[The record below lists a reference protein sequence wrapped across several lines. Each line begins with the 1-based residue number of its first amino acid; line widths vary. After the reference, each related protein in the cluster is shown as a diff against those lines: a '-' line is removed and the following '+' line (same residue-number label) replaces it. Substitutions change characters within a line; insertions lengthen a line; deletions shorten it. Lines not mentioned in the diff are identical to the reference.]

1 MSPGGQGGGRDL
13 APACFLV
20 LEDPDAGQIKVAE
33 DPARLVRRRHREA
46 NSTLPARPR
55 LPEHSPLMRRIT
67 RRAAPGSDVT
77 AQTYPSLGIGV
88 GHGSWVSKARVVRYT
103 NPTSRRPTGDAL
115 AMKLQFDRGTIVLM
129 DPPKDLDLTA
139 APGVLW
145 DRRVGAH
152 RAPASRYPALKRW
165 LRQSRAGFQDIP
177 APISPRQ
184 ELWSDVDLRPY
195 QEAALSA
202 WELGHR
208 RGVVAL
214 PTGSG
219 KTRLALAA
227 MHRTRLSALC
237 LVPTRVLLDQWLQEI
252 GALYRGPVGCY
263 GDGVRRWAPLTIA
276 TFESAYRHM
285 DQLGDRFELVI
296 VDEVHHFGGGLR
308 DETLEMTIADARLG
322 LTATPSRDAG
332 VAARLT
338 ELVGATVFEL
348 AVADLAGGF
357 LASLDSITLY
367 LDLTA
372 EERSAYTGLAALF
385 TNAHAQFRQTA
396 PNGSWADFTH
406 HAARTPE
413 GRRALSA
420 WRQMRRLLAFTHA
433 KRQALESLLGRH
445 RHSRVLIFTA
455 DNETAYAIAREHLV
469 MPLTCDISRRE
480 RDDVLERFRRG
491 DLRTLVSA
499 RVLNEGLNVP
509 DADIAVVVGGALG
522 EREHVQRVGRL
533 LRPSEGKRAV
543 VYELVTRNTL
553 EVGQARRRRQG
564 LVDRRSAQL

>member
-1 MSPGGQGGGRDL
+1 
-13 APACFLV
+13 
-20 LEDPDAGQIKVAE
+20 
-33 DPARLVRRRHREA
+33 
-46 NSTLPARPR
+46 
-55 LPEHSPLMRRIT
+55 
-67 RRAAPGSDVT
+67 
-77 AQTYPSLGIGV
+77 
-88 GHGSWVSKARVVRYT
+88 
-103 NPTSRRPTGDAL
+103 
-115 AMKLQFDRGTIVLM
+115 MKLRFDRGTIVLM

-139 APGVLW
+139 APGLLW

-165 LRQSRAGFQDIP
+165 LRQRREAFQDIP
-177 APISPRQ
+177 APVSPRQ

-237 LVPTRVLLDQWLQEI
+237 LVPTRVLLDQWLREI
-252 GALYRGPVGCY
+252 GAVYQGPVGCY
-263 GDGVRRWAPLTIA
+263 GDGVRRWAPLTVA
-276 TFESAYRHM
+276 TFESAHRHM

-296 VDEVHHFGGGLR
+296 VDEVHHFGGGFR

-385 TNAHAQFRQTA
+385 TSAHAEFRQSA
-396 PNGSWADFTH
+396 PNGTWVDFTH

-420 WRQMRRLLAFTHA
+420 WRQMRRLLAFTQA
-433 KRQALESLLGRH
+433 KRRALESLLDRH
-445 RHSRVLIFTA
+445 RLSRVLIFTA
-455 DNETAYAIAREHLV
+455 DNATAYAIAREHLV

-480 RDDVLERFRRG
+480 RDDVLERFRHG

-499 RVLNEGLNVP
+499 RVLNEGLDVP

-564 LVDRRSAQL
+564 LVVRRSAQL

>member
-1 MSPGGQGGGRDL
+1 MELR
-13 APACFLV
+13 
-20 LEDPDAGQIKVAE
+20 
-33 DPARLVRRRHREA
+33 
-46 NSTLPARPR
+46 
-55 LPEHSPLMRRIT
+55 
-67 RRAAPGSDVT
+67 
-77 AQTYPSLGIGV
+77 
-88 GHGSWVSKARVVRYT
+88 
-103 NPTSRRPTGDAL
+103 
-115 AMKLQFDRGTIVLM
+115 FDRGTIVLT
-129 DPPKDLDLTA
+129 DPPKELDLAA

-145 DRRVGAH
+145 DPRVHAH
-152 RAPASRYPALKRW
+152 RAPASQYPALKRW
-165 LRQSRAGFQDIP
+165 LLHRGSRFQDIP
-177 APISPRQ
+177 PPARPTH
-184 ELWSDVDLRPY
+184 ELWSEVDLRPY

-237 LVPTRVLLDQWLQEI
+237 LVPTRVLLDQWLREI

-263 GDGVRRWAPLTIA
+263 GDGVRRWAPLTVA

-285 DQLGDRFELVI
+285 DQLGDRFDLVI

-322 LTATPSRDAG
+322 LTATPSRDPG

-357 LASLDSITLY
+357 LASFDAITLY
-367 LDLTA
+367 LDLGP
-372 EERSAYTGLAALF
+372 EERTAYTSLAALF
-385 TNAHAQFRQTA
+385 SSAHADFRRLA

-406 HAARTPE
+406 HCSRTPE

-420 WRQMRRLLAFTHA
+420 WRQMRRLLAFTYA
-433 KRQALESLLGRH
+433 KRRALESLLGRH
-445 RHSRVLIFTA
+445 RHSKVLIFTA

-469 MPLTCDISRRE
+469 MPLTCDIGRPE

-499 RVLNEGLNVP
+499 RVLNEGLDVP
-509 DADIAVVVGGALG
+509 DADVAVVVGGALG

-533 LRPSEGKRAV
+533 LRPGEGKRAI
-543 VYELVTRNTL
+543 VYELVSRDTI
-553 EVGQARRRRQG
+553 EVGQARRRRKG
-564 LVDRRSAQL
+564 LVARASSQL

>member
-1 MSPGGQGGGRDL
+1 MELR
-13 APACFLV
+13 
-20 LEDPDAGQIKVAE
+20 
-33 DPARLVRRRHREA
+33 
-46 NSTLPARPR
+46 
-55 LPEHSPLMRRIT
+55 
-67 RRAAPGSDVT
+67 
-77 AQTYPSLGIGV
+77 
-88 GHGSWVSKARVVRYT
+88 
-103 NPTSRRPTGDAL
+103 
-115 AMKLQFDRGTIVLM
+115 FDRGTIVLT
-129 DPPKDLDLTA
+129 DPPKELDLA
-139 APGVLW
+139 GAPGVLW
-145 DRRVGAH
+145 DPRVHAH
-152 RAPASRYPALKRW
+152 RAPASQYPALKRW
-165 LRQSRAGFQDIP
+165 LLHRGSRFQDIP
-177 APISPRQ
+177 PPARPTH
-184 ELWSDVDLRPY
+184 ELWSDVALRPY

-202 WELGHR
+202 WELGRR

-237 LVPTRVLLDQWLQEI
+237 LVPTRVLLDQWLREI
-252 GALYRGPVGCY
+252 GALYQGPVGCY
-263 GDGVRRWAPLTIA
+263 GDGVRRWAPLTVA
-276 TFESAYRHM
+276 TFEGAYRHM
-285 DQLGDRFELVI
+285 DQLGDRFDLLI

-322 LTATPSRDAG
+322 LTATPSRDPG

-357 LASLDSITLY
+357 LASFDAITLY
-367 LDLTA
+367 LDLGP
-372 EERSAYTGLAALF
+372 EERTAYTGLAALF
-385 TNAHAQFRQTA
+385 SSAHADFRRMA

-406 HAARTPE
+406 HSARTPE

-420 WRQMRRLLAFTHA
+420 WRQMRRLLAFTCA
-433 KRQALESLLGRH
+433 KRRALECLLGRH

-469 MPLTCDISRRE
+469 MPLTCDIGRPE

-499 RVLNEGLNVP
+499 RVLNEGLDVP
-509 DADIAVVVGGALG
+509 DADVAVVVGGALG

-533 LRPSEGKRAV
+533 LRPGEGKRAV
-543 VYELVTRNTL
+543 VYELVTRNTI

-564 LVDRRSAQL
+564 LVVRRSAQL

>member
-1 MSPGGQGGGRDL
+1 
-13 APACFLV
+13 
-20 LEDPDAGQIKVAE
+20 
-33 DPARLVRRRHREA
+33 
-46 NSTLPARPR
+46 
-55 LPEHSPLMRRIT
+55 
-67 RRAAPGSDVT
+67 
-77 AQTYPSLGIGV
+77 
-88 GHGSWVSKARVVRYT
+88 
-103 NPTSRRPTGDAL
+103 
-115 AMKLQFDRGTIVLM
+115 MKLQFDRGTIVLM
-129 DPPKDLDLTA
+129 DPPKDLDLTT
-139 APGVLW
+139 APGLLW

-152 RAPASRYPALKRW
+152 RAPAIGYPALKRW

-177 APISPRQ
+177 APVSPRP

-237 LVPTRVLLDQWLQEI
+237 LVPTRVLLDQWLREI

-308 DETLEMTIADARLG
+308 DETLEMTIAAARLG

-385 TNAHAQFRQTA
+385 TSAHAEFRQSA

-433 KRQALESLLGRH
+433 KRRALESLLGRH

-480 RDDVLERFRRG
+480 RDDVLERFRHG

-499 RVLNEGLNVP
+499 RVLNEGLDVP

-543 VYELVTRNTL
+543 VYELVTRNTF

-564 LVDRRSAQL
+564 LVVRRSAQL

>member
-1 MSPGGQGGGRDL
+1 
-13 APACFLV
+13 
-20 LEDPDAGQIKVAE
+20 
-33 DPARLVRRRHREA
+33 
-46 NSTLPARPR
+46 
-55 LPEHSPLMRRIT
+55 
-67 RRAAPGSDVT
+67 
-77 AQTYPSLGIGV
+77 
-88 GHGSWVSKARVVRYT
+88 
-103 NPTSRRPTGDAL
+103 
-115 AMKLQFDRGTIVLM
+115 MKLRFDRGTIVLT
-129 DPPKDLDLTA
+129 DPPKELDLVG
-139 APGVLW
+139 APGVRW
-145 DRRVGAH
+145 DPRVHAH
-152 RAPASRYPALKRW
+152 RAPASQYPALKRW
-165 LRQSRAGFQDIP
+165 LLHRGSRFQDIP
-177 APISPRQ
+177 PPARPTH

-227 MHRTRLSALC
+227 MHRTRLSTLC
-237 LVPTRVLLDQWLQEI
+237 LVPTRVLLDQWLREI
-252 GALYRGPVGCY
+252 GALYQGPVGCY

-285 DQLGDRFELVI
+285 DQLGDRFDLVI

-322 LTATPSRDAG
+322 LTATPSRDPG

-357 LASLDSITLY
+357 LASFDAITLY
-367 LDLTA
+367 LDLVP
-372 EERSAYTGLAALF
+372 EERTAYTSLAALF
-385 TNAHAQFRQTA
+385 RSAHADFRQMV

-406 HAARTPE
+406 YSARTPE

-420 WRQMRRLLAFTHA
+420 WRQMRRLLAFTYA
-433 KRQALESLLGRH
+433 KRRTLESLLGRH

-469 MPLTCDISRRE
+469 MPLTCDISRPE

-499 RVLNEGLNVP
+499 RVLNEGLDVP
-509 DADIAVVVGGALG
+509 DADVAVVVGGALG

-543 VYELVTRNTL
+543 VYELVTRNTI

-564 LVDRRSAQL
+564 LVVRRSAQL